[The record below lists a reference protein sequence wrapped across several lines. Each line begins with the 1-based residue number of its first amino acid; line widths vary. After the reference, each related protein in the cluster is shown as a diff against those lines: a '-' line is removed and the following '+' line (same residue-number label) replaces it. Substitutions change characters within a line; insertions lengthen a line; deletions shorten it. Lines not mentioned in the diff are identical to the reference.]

1 MVHMVT
7 TTTVATRDRVGAGF
21 GVLMLLEAASL
32 AVMSTLHLTGT
43 LDGGRPPY
51 QPGDAGIAEAI
62 IAVVLLAAAIGVL
75 RSPHTT
81 RSVAI
86 GATAFA
92 VLGFAIGI
100 TITAR
105 GGDVFDVAYHASVL
119 PILVVSL
126 VLLVVRRPR
135 GRE

>member
-7 TTTVATRDRVGAGF
+7 TTVVPTRDRVSPGF
-21 GVLMLLEAASL
+21 GVLMLLAAASL

-43 LDGGRPPY
+43 LGGGRPPY
-51 QPGDAGIAEAI
+51 QPADAGIAEAI
-62 IAVVLLAAAIGVL
+62 IAVVLLAAGIGVL
-75 RSPHTT
+75 RSPRTT

-92 VLGFAIGI
+92 VLGFAVGI

-105 GGDVFDVAYHASVL
+105 GGDVIDIAYHASVL